1 MKLED
6 FMDRFSVCTCLN
18 NYGADMAESS
28 LADWLEFAALRD
40 VRAPWSVVSD
50 SWQDAGLID
59 VDKSNMIVRYYDLA
73 LKKIE
78 LRKDYL
84 ADDYPFKLDQFN
96 CLVVK
101 DNFDIANS
109 LYIDLLLISLLKG
122 FADENNREVLHSITS
137 YFELLTN
144 ECLKSWFG
152 GNDCKSKS
160 FFKSAVI
167 GTSIKGNFEKK
178 LEHAANKLGLVA
190 VPTAAPH
197 SKCAKDDGVDI
208 VCGLVWSDGRKT
220 DLLWAVQAA
229 CGKSSK
235 WKGKLD
241 SIHSVKWAAYFDE
254 RVELRALIAIPYH
267 ITDRAINGMVDEIG
281 NRSYLDRM
289 RLVKLSDISQ
299 TLSNNNTLNSLR
311 LKVFQLA
318 VSELE
323 IDKFSKLKA
332 TS

>member
-59 VDKSNMIVRYYDLA
+59 VDESNMIVRYYDLA

-160 FFKSAVI
+160 F
-167 GTSIKGNFEKK
+167 
-178 LEHAANKLGLVA
+178 
-190 VPTAAPH
+190 
-197 SKCAKDDGVDI
+197 
-208 VCGLVWSDGRKT
+208 
-220 DLLWAVQAA
+220 
-229 CGKSSK
+229 
-235 WKGKLD
+235 
-241 SIHSVKWAAYFDE
+241 
-254 RVELRALIAIPYH
+254 
-267 ITDRAINGMVDEIG
+267 
-281 NRSYLDRM
+281 
-289 RLVKLSDISQ
+289 
-299 TLSNNNTLNSLR
+299 
-311 LKVFQLA
+311 LKVRL
-318 VSELE
+318 
-323 IDKFSKLKA
+323 
-332 TS
+332 

>member
-1 MKLED
+1 M
-6 FMDRFSVCTCLN
+6 
-18 NYGADMAESS
+18 
-28 LADWLEFAALRD
+28 
-40 VRAPWSVVSD
+40 
-50 SWQDAGLID
+50 
-59 VDKSNMIVRYYDLA
+59 
-73 LKKIE
+73 
-78 LRKDYL
+78 
-84 ADDYPFKLDQFN
+84 
-96 CLVVK
+96 
-101 DNFDIANS
+101 
-109 LYIDLLLISLLKG
+109 
-122 FADENNREVLHSITS
+122 
-137 YFELLTN
+137 
-144 ECLKSWFG
+144 
-152 GNDCKSKS
+152 
-160 FFKSAVI
+160 
-167 GTSIKGNFEKK
+167 
-178 LEHAANKLGLVA
+178 A